1 MTETELKL
9 MADSA
14 MIGLENSP
22 KYGESAPAAM
32 GRPAALNDRCDGA
45 APTFPSPV
53 GCTTRATFLVYGPSP
68 PRRRRYRA
76 KANYAR

>member
-45 APTFPSPV
+45 APTFLRP
-53 GCTTRATFLVYGPSP
+53 
-68 PRRRRYRA
+68 
-76 KANYAR
+76 